1 MAFPGTPTRTGY
13 QQTVA
18 GTSWTA
24 FTGVSIPDG
33 SLALFV
39 LALDGGTGSAPT
51 LSGLTGA
58 DTDWFPVTDRAISG
72 SPITSQVFYW
82 FNDTGASVN
91 KSLAF
96 AYTQSELASGILL
109 VIPRTTSGLALQ
121 VSGTGIF
128 ANTSN
133 PNPPLLDIGF
143 TRDVKWI
150 AAVAVDSTVVPT
162 VAPTGFSN
170 LFTQTGVSTAS
181 ASAATSEQ
189 DLAGSSL
196 DPSTF
201 TSASE
206 QYVVWTLAVWE
217 DPPSIKATRF
227 NSYVAVARPS
237 LATSRFNTY
246 VVSTPD
252 STQDVAPALFT
263 NEQTFFSPTVT
274 QSGPTQTLLP
284 GLFVN
289 SNQFFSARVKICPPP
304 PDWTPGP
311 CPPEPNYTIVC

>member
-39 LALDGGTGSAPT
+39 LALDGGSNGAST

-58 DTDWFPVTDRAISG
+58 DTNWFPVRFAPFGDGGIS
-72 SPITSQVFYW
+72 SQVFYW
-82 FNDTGASVN
+82 FNDTGAPVN

-109 VIPRTTSGLALQ
+109 VIPRTTPGLALQ

-150 AAVAVDSTVVPT
+150 AAVAVDSTVVPS
-162 VAPTGFSN
+162 VAPSGFSN
-170 LFTQTGVSTAS
+170 LFTRTGVSTDS
-181 ASAATSEQ
+181 ASAATAEQ

-196 DPSTF
+196 DPGTF
-201 TSASE
+201 TSAFE

-217 DPPSIKATRF
+217 DPPAIKSTRF
-227 NSYVAVARPS
+227 NSYVAMARPS
-237 LATSRFNTY
+237 LATSRFNSYVAMARPALATSRFNTY
-246 VVSTPD
+246 VVSVP
-252 STQDVAPALFT
+252 SA
-263 NEQTFFSPTVT
+263 SPVTARRRVLTV
-274 QSGPTQTLLP
+274 
-284 GLFVN
+284 
-289 SNQFFSARVKICPPP
+289 
-304 PDWTPGP
+304 
-311 CPPEPNYTIVC
+311 PNYKRVLDS